1 MRELYVDKKTP
12 TALFTALSPRMS
24 KDELTDAIHKSAY
37 MLAVIEKRMQSYQ
50 SNWPYYISKDMPE
63 EENYITAEETIV
75 LSPVYKITLTTL
87 DIKSQKLSLQ
97 FGTHEIIL
105 WRNEQ
110 PIKLRKTSLKK
121 LKRIMERELMIR

>member
-1 MRELYVDKKTP
+1 MCELYTDKLVP
-12 TALFTALSPRMS
+12 AILFTILSDKMS

-37 MLAVIEKRMQSYQ
+37 MLAVIEKRMESYQ
-50 SNWPYYISKDMPE
+50 NKWPYYVSKDMPE

-110 PIKLRKTSLKK
+110 PIKLRKASLKK
-121 LKRIMERELMIR
+121 FKWIMERELMMR